1 MRRVIPD
8 RHAGS
13 EFPGFPEQ
21 SGDYFLRVA
30 HTMRRVIPDR
40 RTWSELLRL
49 PRTARRV
56 SRTVQ
61 TNAASSPLTATQETS
76 FLLLSRTVRRVSTTA
91 TQGASHPSCFP
102 DRKAV
107 RRVVLRPPL
116 RERVPTASP
125 TSTASF
131 PNCPN
136 QCGESSRIVPTSA
149 ASPPRPP
156 RRERASLAFPNCP
169 TNAASRP
176 PTAKQCGELLRLSRT
191 VQTNAAS
198 RPGLYQ
204 PVRRVI
210 PRKSRSSPNCAQNKN
225 SSQHSPSV
233 MRVSKYNG
241 LRAHTHASTRRLC
254 RPCLCFFIIFINIIL
269 FYYWVTNRDFIDLF
283 CHTPKT

>member
-107 RRVVLRPPL
+107 RRVVLRPP
-116 RERVPTASP
+116 S
-125 TSTASF
+125 
-131 PNCPN
+131 
-136 QCGESSRIVPTSA
+136 
-149 ASPPRPP
+149 
-156 RRERASLAFPNCP
+156 
-169 TNAASRP
+169 NAASFSGFP
-176 PTAKQCGELLRLSRT
+176 ELSKPMRR
-191 VQTNAAS
+191 VIP
-198 RPGLYQ
+198 PGLPH
-204 PVRRVI
+204 PVRRV
-210 PRKSRSSPNCAQNKN
+210 
-225 SSQHSPSV
+225 PSCTPEQWA
-233 MRVSKYNG
+233 RIFCFPEFCGELCSEQKQLTALTIGNEG
-241 LRAHTHASTRRLC
+241 IQIQWPSRAHTRKHEAAL
-254 RPCLCFFIIFINIIL
+254 PPVLMFFL
-269 FYYWVTNRDFIDLF
+269 
-283 CHTPKT
+283 

>member
-1 MRRVIPD
+1 MTNPSPGLPHPVRRVSPTSPNSAAITSSMLPIP
-8 RHAGS
+8 
-13 EFPGFPEQ
+13 
-21 SGDYFLRVA
+21 
-30 HTMRRVIPDR
+30 MRRVIPDR
-40 RTWSELLRL
+40 RTGSELLRL

-61 TNAASSPLTATQETS
+61 TNAASRPGLYQP
-76 FLLLSRTVRRVSTTA
+76 VRRVI
-91 TQGASHPSCFP
+91 
-102 DRKAV
+102 
-107 RRVVLRPPL
+107 LLPPL

-191 VQTNAAS
+191 VQTYAAS
-198 RPGLYQ
+198 YS
-204 PVRRVI
+204 
-210 PRKSRSSPNCAQNKN
+210 PRIATSSAASYSPKVTQFAELCSEQK
-225 SSQHSPSV
+225 QHS
-233 MRVSKYNG
+233 
-241 LRAHTHASTRRLC
+241 THHR
-254 RPCLCFFIIFINIIL
+254 
-269 FYYWVTNRDFIDLF
+269 
-283 CHTPKT
+283 